1 LVNFY
6 QHFIIPSGVIFIP
19 FRVVYI
25 FSFLATFAQ
34 NQNLLRLNTN
44 NKKRIFKKK
53 LMSKSKLAVQI
64 ALLFIV
70 GTTAKAQ
77 SVKDTVKGESL
88 EEVVIVSSRTPKSI
102 TDIPGT
108 VWVIDDAKLQKQI
121 KGGATLKEA
130 LGILIPS
137 LDIGNQAR
145 TNYGQNMRG
154 RNVLVMLNGVSLN
167 SARATSRQ
175 FDAIDPFNIERIE
188 VLSGASAVYG
198 GDATGGIINIIT
210 KKGTSKKVAFETN
223 LGAKSGLRN
232 KNDHDV
238 TIAQSIQGGNDF
250 VKGRIGVAYSQNAGA
265 FDANGNQ
272 VMTDVK
278 QSDFQYGQT
287 IDVLGSFDFKLADN
301 QEINMDVQ
309 HYVSK
314 VRNDKWLSYGANYA
328 GLKNPDLIA
337 VKGGAHSDIVPSTT
351 RSMVNLQYN
360 LKNIFGRQNL
370 MVQAFGR
377 TEKVDFGAS
386 FAEGVAST
394 PTIVIPRF
402 LSSLRI
408 NTDVYGLKAVLYKKW
423 NALSVTYGVDADQ
436 DKLSNDQSVYN
447 PKISSESGGLINKI
461 DAFVDR
467 FPETKITNIS
477 GFVQADWNVLDKLQL
492 SGGIRQQS
500 TNVKLGDF
508 AGFKEQ
514 MYKHFGYGNSI
525 DLIKGGHNN
534 YDVTLFNASALYKFN
549 KKQQVWFNFS
559 QGFAVPD
566 AAKSYGFGKYQLNG
580 NNWSLV
586 NSVNVSES
594 PLSGVKTDQFELGFR
609 HYSTDGFYA
618 QGSVFYAMS
627 NKTLA
632 IDRTAFTI
640 SLLEQKLRN
649 IGFEGALGYRMQ
661 NGFEV
666 GGNVLLMASETET
679 KKDGWQNQTV
689 YYNNPSKFTA
699 FVGLNKERFSA
710 RLQSQHSMNY
720 TDLAQNK
727 INGFTLFDL
736 VGDVK
741 LPKGVLNFGI
751 QNLLNRDY
759 TTIWGQRSVFFY
771 GAPQKAYGY
780 LGRGRTLSLG
790 YTVKF

>member
-1 LVNFY
+1 MNKTKLVA
-6 QHFIIPSGVIFIP
+6 
-19 FRVVYI
+19 
-25 FSFLATFAQ
+25 L
-34 NQNLLRLNTN
+34 
-44 NKKRIFKKK
+44 
-53 LMSKSKLAVQI
+53 I
-64 ALLFIV
+64 ALLIIG

-77 SVKDTVKGESL
+77 SVKDTIKGQSL
-88 EEVVIVSSRTPKSI
+88 EEVIIVSSRAPKHI

-108 VWVIDDAKLQKQI
+108 VWVIDEAKLQKQI

-130 LGILIPS
+130 LGILIPG
-137 LDIGNQAR
+137 LDIGNQGR
-145 TNYGQNMRG
+145 TNYSQNMRG

-210 KKGTSKKVAFETN
+210 KNSTSKKVAFETS
-223 LGAKSGLRN
+223 LRAKSGLNN

-238 TIAQSIQGGNDF
+238 AIAQSIEGGNDF

-265 FDANGNQ
+265 FDANKNQ
-272 VMTDVK
+272 VITDVK
-278 QSDFQYGQT
+278 QSDFQYGQS
-287 IDVLGSFDFKLADN
+287 IDVLGSFDFKLSDN
-301 QEINMDVQ
+301 QDVSLDVQ

-314 VRNDKWLSYGANYA
+314 IRNDKWLSFGVNYA
-328 GLKNPDLIA
+328 GIKNPDLIA

-360 LKNIFGRQNL
+360 LRNIFGGQNL

-377 TEKVDFGAS
+377 SEKVNFGAS

-394 PTIVIPRF
+394 ATIVIPPF

-408 NTDVYGLKAVLYKKW
+408 DTDVYGLKAVLYKKW
-423 NALSVTYGVDADQ
+423 DAFSITYGIDADQ
-436 DKLSNDQSVYN
+436 DKLSNDQSIYN
-447 PKISSESGGLINKI
+447 PKISSETGGLVNKI
-461 DAFVDR
+461 DAFVSR
-467 FPETKITNIS
+467 FPETKITNVS
-477 GFVQADWNVLDKLQL
+477 GFVQADWNVLDKLTL
-492 SGGIRQQS
+492 SGGIRQQH

-514 MYKHFGYGNSI
+514 MYMHFGYGNSI
-525 DLIKGGHNN
+525 DLIKGGKSN

-549 KKQQVWFNFS
+549 KNEQVWFNFS

-580 NNWSLV
+580 NHWNLV

-594 PLSGVKTDQFELGFR
+594 PLSGVKTDQLELGFR
-609 HYSTDGFYA
+609 HHSTDGFYA
-618 QGSVFYAMS
+618 QGSVFYAIS
-627 NKTLA
+627 DKTLA

-640 SLLEQKLRN
+640 SLLDQKLRN

-661 NGFEV
+661 SGFEA

-679 KKDGWQNQTV
+679 KNDGWQNQTV
-689 YYNNPSKFTA
+689 YTNNPSKFMA
-699 FVGLNKERFSA
+699 FVGWNKNIFSA
-710 RLQSQHSMNY
+710 RLQGQHSMNY
-720 TDLAQNK
+720 TDLAHNT

-736 VGDVK
+736 MGDVK

-759 TTIWGQRSVFFY
+759 TTLWGQRSVFFY
-771 GAPQKAYGY
+771 GIPKAFGY
-780 LGRGRTLSLG
+780 LGRGRTFSLG
-790 YTVKF
+790 YTIKF

>member
-1 LVNFY
+1 MSQRNFAA
-6 QHFIIPSGVIFIP
+6 
-19 FRVVYI
+19 
-25 FSFLATFAQ
+25 L
-34 NQNLLRLNTN
+34 
-44 NKKRIFKKK
+44 
-53 LMSKSKLAVQI
+53 I
-64 ALLFIV
+64 ALLIIG

-77 SVKDTVKGESL
+77 SVKDTVNGKSL
-88 EEVVIVSSRTPKSI
+88 EEVTLESVIIVSSRAPKHI

-108 VWVIDDAKLQKQI
+108 VWVINETQLQQQI
-121 KGGATLKEA
+121 KAGATLKEA

-137 LDIGNQAR
+137 LDIGNQGR
-145 TNYGQNMRG
+145 TNYAQNMRG

-210 KKGTSKKVAFETN
+210 KKATSKKPAFETWV
-223 LGAKSGLRN
+223 GAKSGLN
-232 KNDHDV
+232 NSDDHDV
-238 TIAQSIQGGNDF
+238 VIAQSIEGGNDF

-265 FDANGNQ
+265 FDANKDQ
-272 VMTDVK
+272 VITDVK
-278 QSDFQYGQT
+278 QSDFQYGEGV
-287 IDVLGSFDFKLADN
+287 DVLGSFDFKLSDN
-301 QEINMDVQ
+301 QDINLDVQ

-314 VRNDKWLSYGANYA
+314 VRNDKWLFYGVDYA
-328 GLKNPDLIA
+328 GLKNPDLIT
-337 VKGGAHSDIVPSTT
+337 VKGGAYSDIVPSTT

-360 LKNIFGRQNL
+360 LRNILGGQNL

-386 FAEGVAST
+386 FAEGVPST

-408 NTDVYGLKAVLYKKW
+408 DTDVYGLKAVLYKKW
-423 NALSVTYGVDADQ
+423 KTISLTYGVDADQ
-436 DKLSNDQSVYN
+436 DKLDNDQSVYN
-447 PKISSESGGLINKI
+447 PQISSESGGLVNRI
-461 DAFVDR
+461 DGFVGR
-467 FPETKITNIS
+467 YPKTEITNVS
-477 GFVQADWNVLDKLQL
+477 GFVQADWDVLDKLTL
-492 SGGIRQQS
+492 SGGIRQQY
-500 TNVKLGDF
+500 TNVELGDF

-514 MYKHFGYGNSI
+514 MYMHFGYGNSI
-525 DLIKGGHNN
+525 DLIKGGQSN
-534 YDVTLFNASALYKFN
+534 YDVTLFNGSALYKFN

-566 AAKSYGFGKYQLNG
+566 AAKTYGFGKYQLNG
-580 NNWSLV
+580 NHWDLV
-586 NSVNVSES
+586 NSININES
-594 PLSGVKTDQFELGFR
+594 PLSGVKTDQLELGFR
-609 HYSTDGFYA
+609 YFSTEGFYA
-618 QGSVFYAMS
+618 QGSAFYAIS

-632 IDRTAFTI
+632 IDKTAFAI
-640 SLLEQKLRN
+640 SLLDQKLRN

-661 NGFEV
+661 NGLEL

-699 FVGLNKERFSA
+699 FVGWNKKIFSA
-710 RLQSQHSMNY
+710 RLQGQHSMNY
-720 TDLAQNK
+720 TDLAHNK
-727 INGFTLFDL
+727 INGFTLVDL
-736 VGDVK
+736 MGDVK
-741 LPKGVLNFGI
+741 LPMGVLNFGI
-751 QNLLNRDY
+751 QNLFNRDY

-780 LGRGRTLSLG
+780 LGRGRTFSLA
-790 YTVKF
+790 YSIKY

>member
-1 LVNFY
+1 MNKTKLVVLITLM
-6 QHFIIPSGVIFIP
+6 IIG
-19 FRVVYI
+19 
-25 FSFLATFAQ
+25 
-34 NQNLLRLNTN
+34 
-44 NKKRIFKKK
+44 
-53 LMSKSKLAVQI
+53 
-64 ALLFIV
+64 

-77 SVKDTVKGESL
+77 SVKDPIKGESL
-88 EEVVIVSSRTPKSI
+88 EEVVIVSSRAPKHI

-108 VWVIDDAKLQKQI
+108 VWVIDDVKLQKQI

-137 LDIGNQAR
+137 LDIGNQGR
-145 TNYGQNMRG
+145 TNYSQNMRG

-210 KKGTSKKVAFETN
+210 KKSASKKVAFETN
-223 LGAKSGLRN
+223 LRTKSGLNN

-238 TIAQSIQGGNDF
+238 AIAQSIEGGNDF

-265 FDANGNQ
+265 FDANKNQ
-272 VMTDVK
+272 VSTDVK
-278 QSDFQYGQT
+278 QSDFQYGQS
-287 IDVLGSFDFKLADN
+287 IDVLGSFDFKLSDN
-301 QEINMDVQ
+301 QDINLDVQ

-314 VRNDKWLSYGANYA
+314 IRNDKWLSFGVNYA
-328 GLKNPDLIA
+328 GIKNPDLIE
-337 VKGGAHSDIVPSTT
+337 VKGGAQSDIVPSTT
-351 RSMVNLQYN
+351 RNMVNLQYN
-360 LKNIFGRQNL
+360 LRNIFGRQNL
-370 MVQAFGR
+370 MIQAFGR
-377 TEKVDFGAS
+377 SEKVNFGAS

-394 PTIVIPRF
+394 PTIVIPPF

-408 NTDVYGLKAVLYKKW
+408 DTDVYGLKAVLYKKW
-423 NALSVTYGVDADQ
+423 NTFLVTYGIDADQ
-436 DKLSNDQSVYN
+436 DKLSNDQSIYN
-447 PKISSESGGLINKI
+447 PKISGETGGLVNKI
-461 DAFVDR
+461 DAFVNR
-467 FPETKITNIS
+467 FPETKITNFS
-477 GFVQADWNVLDKLQL
+477 GFAQADWNVLDKLTL
-492 SGGIRQQS
+492 SGGIRQQH
-500 TNVKLGDF
+500 TNVKLEDF

-514 MYKHFGYGNSI
+514 MYMHFGYGNSI
-525 DLIKGGHNN
+525 DLIKGGKSN
-534 YDVTLFNASALYKFN
+534 YNVTLFNGSALYKFN

-580 NNWSLV
+580 NHWDLV

-594 PLSGVKTDQFELGFR
+594 PLSGVKTDQLELGFR

-618 QGSVFYAMS
+618 QGSVFYAIS
-627 NKTLA
+627 DKTLA
-632 IDRTAFTI
+632 IDKTAFTI
-640 SLLEQKLRN
+640 SLLDQKLRN

-661 NGFEV
+661 NGFEA

-679 KKDGWQNQTV
+679 KTDGWQNQTV
-689 YYNNPSKFTA
+689 YTNNPSKFMA
-699 FVGLNKERFSA
+699 FVGWNEKVFSA
-710 RLQSQHSMNY
+710 RLQGQHSMNY
-720 TDLAQNK
+720 TDLANNK

-736 VGDVK
+736 MGDVK

-759 TTIWGQRSVFFY
+759 TTLWGQRSVFFY
-771 GAPQKAYGY
+771 GIPKAFGY
-780 LGRGRTLSLG
+780 LGRGRTFSLG
-790 YTVKF
+790 YTIKF